1 MNYLA
6 GNRILSITEKDGIL
20 TAEWMDVANETQ
32 DNKFSHISDM
42 LDGL

>member
-20 TAEWMDVANETQ
+20 IAEWIDVNYETQ
-32 DNKFSHISDM
+32 DDGVDDIWCL
-42 LDGL
+42 LDDL